1 MLLFMEATL
10 NYCLRRRL
18 VNSNP
23 LDFGM
28 SNHYSLLLSVEFLP
42 LASNA
47 TREGRALIFPLV
59 VAGNLLGK

>member
-1 MLLFMEATL
+1 MEATF

-18 VNSNP
+18 DNSDP

-28 SNHYSLLLSVEFLP
+28 SNHYSIVLSIEFLP

-47 TREGRALIFPLV
+47 TSEGRALIFPLV
-59 VAGNLLGK
+59 VAGDLLGK